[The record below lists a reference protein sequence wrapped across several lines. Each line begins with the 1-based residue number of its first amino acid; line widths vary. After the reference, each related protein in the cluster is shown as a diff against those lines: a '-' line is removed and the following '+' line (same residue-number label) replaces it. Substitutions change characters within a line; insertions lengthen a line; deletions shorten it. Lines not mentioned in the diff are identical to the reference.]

1 MSKTQTK
8 FERNGRP
15 TAVLDA
21 HEAAA
26 YLVVSRDTLR
36 RMIQRGELP
45 HTRVVVPGWVPQT

>member
-45 HTRVVVPGWVPQT
+45 HTRVVVSG